1 MMHTCDRCNG
11 QGYKILES
19 CPFCYERKVLTG
31 QAKLNVQVEK
41 GMPDG
46 ATVTFV
52 GEAEQSPN
60 FFAGD
65 VIFKLKT
72 NKHARFTRNG
82 KNLTI
87 VLELSLKESLIGYSK
102 DIPHLDGHTVRVEH
116 DGVT

>member
-1 MMHTCDRCNG
+1 M
-11 QGYKILES
+11 
-19 CPFCYERKVLTG
+19 TG

-41 GMPDG
+41 GMAEG
-46 ATVTFV
+46 ATVTFA

-72 NKHARFTRNG
+72 SKHARFTRNG

-102 DIPHLDGHTVRVEH
+102 DILHLDGHTVRVEH